1 MPDTTLTSAELDDN
15 AVAKAMEAFVSN
27 VRGQDPEWTDEY
39 DEEITL
45 VSPDGDGFALE
56 YPIRDA
62 IKAYLSLAR
71 AGLEAGKAEESMAAR
86 DVLAER
92 KRQVE
97 AEGYTSER
105 DDKHLHGELA
115 RAAAAYAVGGGIFRV
130 NALQVPAQVWPYHW
144 EFNPK
149 DERSNLVKAGAL
161 IIAEIERLDRAAI
174 RALPLTGGDNGSQQS

>member
-71 AGLEAGKAEESMAAR
+71 AGLEAGKAEESMR
-86 DVLAER
+86 E
-92 KRQVE
+92 
-97 AEGYTSER
+97 
-105 DDKHLHGELA
+105 
-115 RAAAAYAVGGGIFRV
+115 RAATVADDMRDKFGSPTGDAY
-130 NALQVPAQVWPYHW
+130 
-144 EFNPK
+144 
-149 DERSNLVKAGAL
+149 SNGLWDQGVR
-161 IIAEIERLDRAAI
+161 IATAI
-174 RALPLTGGDNGSQQS
+174 RALPLTTEGGKP